1 MKTNKDT
8 AHTPKE
14 LLAELQT
21 LVAEAQAMMTDS
33 LSEHSAE
40 AINNLRDRFT
50 AAQERLG
57 EVYDGAKKRV
67 VAGAQR
73 TDEAIR
79 ENPYQAL
86 AIAAGVGLVVGV
98 LLGRRSK

>member
-1 MKTNKDT
+1 MKKENTNT
-8 AHTPKE
+8 STPKE
-14 LLAELQT
+14 LLADLQS
-21 LVAEAQAMMTDS
+21 LVAEAQTMMTDS
-33 LSEHSAE
+33 LSEHSAD
-40 AINNLRDRFT
+40 AINNLRERLA

-67 VAGAQR
+67 VAGAKF

-86 AIAAGVGLVVGV
+86 AIAAGVGLLVGV
-98 LLGRRSK
+98 LLGRRNR